1 MKCDA
6 GNGLHYFYNVHT
18 QGLLCPIQLF
28 GIPSSTER
36 ERGGRE
42 GDMHTHTYTNT
53 DTDTDTPR
61 ALSLVGTLVM
71 CDSIGSVNVDAA
83 QRICG

>member
-1 MKCDA
+1 MPGMGC
-6 GNGLHYFYNVHT
+6 T
-18 QGLLCPIQLF
+18 T
-28 GIPSSTER
+28 STTCTRKVCFVQFNFSAYPQAQR
-36 ERGGRE
+36 ERGGGRE